1 LVEKLK
7 NARVK
12 GTYLYFISL
21 GRLVGIDCRGYPG
34 REIDNLIG
42 FIEGYRADPEKI
54 GDCFARND
62 TNVDFLR
69 NHQKLEYVKR
79 HILSGFRNNPPVG
92 LL

>member
-21 GRLVGIDCRGYPG
+21 GRLVEIGCRGYPG

-54 GDCFARND
+54 GDCFASPRPP
-62 TNVDFLR
+62 R
-69 NHQKLEYVKR
+69 
-79 HILSGFRNNPPVG
+79 LSESDGGQVAMTPMSIF
-92 LL
+92 